1 MENKASRHTMFF
13 DHWGDPAG
21 VGGTNYVQVRLQKR
35 KWVSACPGVIVDY
48 EQWLTV
54 VANHRP
60 IIDERKIYD
69 YHHHNLV
76 GESKMVRNAIA
87 AFDAAVA
94 AHPNLRKDERE
105 EE

>member
-1 MENKASRHTMFF
+1 MENKESQHTMFF

-21 VGGTNYVQVRLQKR
+21 IGGINYVQVRLQKR
-35 KWVSACPGVIVDY
+35 KWVSTHSDVIVDY

-69 YHHHNLV
+69 RHHHNLV
-76 GESKMVRNAIA
+76 PEPQMVRNAIA

-94 AHPNLRKDERE
+94 AHPSLNIDQNQH
-105 EE
+105 